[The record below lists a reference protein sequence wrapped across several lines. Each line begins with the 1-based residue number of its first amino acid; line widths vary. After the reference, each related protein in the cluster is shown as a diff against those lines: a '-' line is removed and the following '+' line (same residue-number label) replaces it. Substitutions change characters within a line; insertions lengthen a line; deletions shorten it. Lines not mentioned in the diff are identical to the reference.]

1 MEQRLRSPAVARRR
15 EVEENEM
22 EGMGWLFI
30 VVTVVLVV
38 VLAGFLIYGSRQ
50 TTKNAIERGV
60 SPEMASNDLSA
71 RTSPSHAGNKPVP
84 PSES

>member
-1 MEQRLRSPAVARRR
+1 
-15 EVEENEM
+15 M

-30 VVTVVLVV
+30 VVTV

-50 TTKNAIERGV
+50 TTKNAIKRGV
-60 SPEMASNDLSA
+60 SPEMASNDPSA
-71 RTSPSHAGNKPVP
+71 CTSPSHAGNKPVP